1 MERPRKINFP
11 FLMLTLLILLSQ
23 TAFALSSTLFYDE
36 TNGNVQGN
44 QTKEEIYLSIETVK
58 TNVLDY
64 LIAEKAAAD
73 VTLSSLQEM
82 DTTIQNIAPTDD
94 SIVTST
100 DLNPDETDMAVA
112 LMANDEVPEP
122 VEPTPTPKPE
132 IKSVV
137 KHVNANKLNVREEPT
152 SQSKLVT
159 SIKRG
164 DKVTYFET
172 VGEWARIITW
182 TDRKGYVL
190 AKYLVDSA
198 DKVEKVVVQ
207 APKPQETKQPEEIVV
222 ASRGTEENPQEEASV
237 SPEAEKL
244 ADEIVDYAKTWLGVP
259 YRWAGNS
266 KNGTDCSGLT
276 YHVFK
281 HFGIDVPRSSRA
293 YSGIGTKVSRSEIK
307 KGDIL
312 MWDTDRNGTIGHVG
326 IYIGDGMF
334 IHASSSKGKVV
345 TRSLSSYSEK
355 YMGARRVIK

>member
-1 MERPRKINFP
+1 
-11 FLMLTLLILLSQ
+11 MLTLLFLLSQ
-23 TAFALSSTLFYDE
+23 TAFVLSSTLFYDE

-58 TNVLDY
+58 TNALDY

>member
-11 FLMLTLLILLSQ
+11 FLMLTLLFLLSQ
-23 TAFALSSTLFYDE
+23 TAFVLSSTLFYDE
-36 TNGNVQGN
+36 TNGNVQEN

-58 TNVLDY
+58 TNALDY

-172 VGEWARIITW
+172 VGEWAKIITW

>member
-11 FLMLTLLILLSQ
+11 FLMLTLLFLLSQ

-58 TNVLDY
+58 TNALDY

-172 VGEWARIITW
+172 VGEWAKIITW

>member
-11 FLMLTLLILLSQ
+11 FLMLTLLFLLSQ
-23 TAFALSSTLFYDE
+23 TAFVLSSTLFYDE
-36 TNGNVQGN
+36 TNGNVQGD

-58 TNVLDY
+58 TNALDY

-159 SIKRG
+159 SITRG